1 MRVANLTHYTSAGEA
16 DQPVERVHRAQDLEA
31 LFAQTF
37 AAQYNTVLCG
47 GAEEPLYQPGAPHRI
62 VYTRDYFR
70 SALHEVAHWCV
81 AGEKRRQLPDYGYWY
96 APDGRDAAQQ
106 RAFEQVEVRPQA
118 LELLF
123 CEACGHPFS
132 VSLDNLEGLS
142 GVLGESGE
150 AASRSDAFARAV
162 ASQAEVFRTQART
175 QTRTEAR
182 EQRWARWVSVLR
194 AHYTLGR

>member
-1 MRVANLTHYTSAGEA
+1 MRVANLTHYTNAGEA
-16 DQPVERVHRAQDLEA
+16 DQPVEPVHRAQDLEA

-37 AAQYNTVLCG
+37 AAHYNTVLCG

-96 APDGRDAAQQ
+96 APDGRDAVQQ
-106 RAFEQVEVRPQA
+106 QAFEQVEVRPQA

-142 GVLGESGE
+142 GVLGE
-150 AASRSDAFARAV
+150 AASRNDAFARAV
-162 ASQAEVFRTQART
+162 ASQAEVFRAQ
-175 QTRTEAR
+175 AR
-182 EQRWARWVSVLR
+182 EQRWARWVRVLR